1 MEGWLTKKSTKQDV
15 WQRKWFTYQKPI
27 LSYCSSNSSLL
38 PINKRTINVST
49 ATISRTRLVFLLF
62 FLLPFFLFF
71 SSLYYVL
78 KQLNTGLPN
87 IEHAFALITRGRVW
101 VLRAETEE
109 EVTQWIH
116 SLDPSRMVEES
127 LAQLRKEYDL
137 LRTEMEQKDETISD
151 LSASLDRGHEVVN
164 HPQPFIFCLI
174 LIHFFFFFFGF
185 FSN

>member
-1 MEGWLTKKSTKQDV
+1 M
-15 WQRKWFTYQKPI
+15 
-27 LSYCSSNSSLL
+27 
-38 PINKRTINVST
+38 
-49 ATISRTRLVFLLF
+49 
-62 FLLPFFLFF
+62 
-71 SSLYYVL
+71 
-78 KQLNTGLPN
+78 
-87 IEHAFALITRGRVW
+87 
-101 VLRAETEE
+101 LRAETEE

-164 HPQPFIFCLI
+164 HPQPYLLFNFDSL
-174 LIHFFFFFFGF
+174 LFFFFGF